1 MTSIERITAPAP
13 SVGLVLEDDP
23 RIVTRDGEIVR
34 LAEATVGDLGR
45 FVADLRAMRR
55 VVDDALVA
63 VAAEVGER
71 ADSAGT
77 RTLREGGVVVTIDA
91 DTETVFSLD
100 AALAELRDLLRA
112 RTSSGS
118 LLAVDAALDDLLS
131 AVEAIERVKV
141 VREPDHAAIKRLRA
155 RGDRDVN
162 AVLDK
167 HTTTRPK
174 TRRTVKVEEAT

>member
-100 AALAELRDLLRA
+100 AALAELRALLDTRGTTFDEIA
-112 RTSSGS
+112 E
-118 LLAVDAALDDLLS
+118 
-131 AVEAIERVKV
+131 AVEAIVRTKV
-141 VREPDHAAIKRLRA
+141 THEPDMAAVKRLRA